1 MFMALVAVQQI
12 IPIIAWTE
20 QELILLSQDSG
31 LCRSFQSSND
41 ANGNSRVQLIDW
53 FSAPGVTGS
62 KMPNLLR
69 RHRRTWNTLW
79 RHGNRITFWLGLQM
93 QEYIASKVGGLEGSG
108 DPRTGISTAIVF
120 LM

>member
-31 LCRSFQSSND
+31 LQVDRPRVLND

-53 FSAPGVTGS
+53 FSS
-62 KMPNLLR
+62 
-69 RHRRTWNTLW
+69 
-79 RHGNRITFWLGLQM
+79 
-93 QEYIASKVGGLEGSG
+93 QE
-108 DPRTGISTAIVF
+108 
-120 LM
+120 